1 MSVIL
6 SSHNLA
12 QLEEL
17 NYSLSTYY
25 YALRLLDDVPDEERD
40 SCWSRLL
47 TVCISSMSSEI
58 SSLHT
63 FEKCVRMEHD
73 FNVDADEFS
82 CDAEGSLSS
91 E

>member
-6 SSHNLA
+6 SSHNLG

-17 NYSLSTYY
+17 NFSLSTYY

-47 TVCISSMSSEI
+47 TVCISAMSNEVNG
-58 SSLHT
+58 LRT

-73 FNVDADEFS
+73 FDVDTDELS
-82 CDAEGSLSS
+82 CDTESSLSS

>member
-6 SSHNLA
+6 SSHNLS

-17 NYSLSTYY
+17 NFSLSTYH
-25 YALRLLDDVPDEERD
+25 YALRLLDDVPDEERND
-40 SCWSRLL
+40 CWSRLL
-47 TVCISSMSSEI
+47 TVCISSMSNEVTG
-58 SSLHT
+58 LRT

-73 FNVDADEFS
+73 FNVDTDELP
-82 CDAEGSLSS
+82 CDAESSLAS